1 MGLQSGEFGPKA
13 VLKAAFPQSIH
24 TLASLEAVTKTVGG
38 NTAAVVVVAD
48 GNVMFSG
55 APQSVNTFDE
65 YLTYLTAQIAQLL
78 KAASHI
84 VVVFDEPASLTAA
97 KKEEQALRDKRHAP
111 TEIPTSSDLPGLPL
125 TDGFD
130 SDGLPEGACVRAI
143 YSSRGSRSRI
153 TDILCCRLLKHFQQR
168 FKGCLNGAPSKSVT
182 FDGLDIRG
190 GSRSGKRTPAI
201 HSTSDAVAD
210 VLFRDEAIGEGDQK
224 LSIVA
229 DVVRASR
236 FDKSSPFYKVSRA
249 VLVTVDT
256 DSIPIELLSHAR
268 RTELE
273 HCGDDFKSFLALK
286 ERSQQKRKNAGENS
300 PMGSHYTVVDM
311 PVLYAN
317 LLLYLFSASRKEQLA
332 FIDKRMRLRAICLF
346 ALGGIACG
354 TDFTLDEDG
363 RKGIAGFRFNEVLTE
378 LRGICTD
385 APHPLAALD
394 ATFKADDTALIRISA
409 VVRDLIQRVA
419 NHLDGVPR
427 RKKNAELARDTKNKM
442 ILKIVWN
449 LAYFAGLERKNTT
462 DFGFSQ

>member
-24 TLASLEAVTKTVGG
+24 TLASLEAITKTVGG

-55 APQSVNTFDE
+55 APQSVNTMNE
-65 YLTYLTAQIAQLL
+65 YLDYLTVQIAAMF
-78 KAASHI
+78 KAANH
-84 VVVFDEPASLTAA
+84 VVIVFDEPMVLTAA

-111 TEIPTSSDLPGLPL
+111 SEIPTSSDLPGLPL

-130 SDGLPEGACVRAI
+130 SDGLPEGASVRAI
-143 YSSRGSRSRI
+143 YSSRGSRGRV
-153 TDILCCRLLKHFQQR
+153 TDIICSRLLKHFEKR
-168 FKGCLNGAPSKSVT
+168 FEGCLKGAPSKSVT
-182 FDGLDIRG
+182 FDGVDERG

-201 HSTSDAVAD
+201 HSTSNAVAD

-229 DVVRASR
+229 DTIRASR
-236 FDKSSPFYKVSRA
+236 FDKNSPFYKVSRA

-273 HCGDDFKSFLALK
+273 HCGDDFRTFVGFK
-286 ERSQQKRKNAGENS
+286 ERSQQKRKNVGDS
-300 PMGSHYTVVDM
+300 PLLGSHYTVVDI

-332 FIDKRMRLRAICLF
+332 FIDKRMRLRAVCLF
-346 ALGGIACG
+346 ALGCITCG
-354 TDFTLDEDG
+354 TDFVLDADG
-363 RKGIAGFRFNEVLTE
+363 RKGVSGFRFSEVLDQ
-378 LRGICTD
+378 LRDICTSS
-385 APHPLAALD
+385 PYPLAALD
-394 ATFKADDTALIRISA
+394 ATFKADDTALLRVSA
-409 VVRDLIQRVA
+409 VVKDLISRIA
-419 NHLDGVPR
+419 NHLDGAPR
-427 RKKNAELARDTKNKM
+427 RKKNADLARATSNDIIKR
-442 ILKIVWN
+442 ICWN
-449 LAYFAGLERKNTT
+449 LAYFAGLERRDTRAW
-462 DFGFSQ
+462 GF